1 MIQIY
6 SGYVTCRALANELYS
21 KDNFVTV
28 QVGDREYYIRAVK
41 QKRTHA
47 NLDDSVM
54 HTVLVC
60 EEG

>member
-6 SGYVTCRALANELYS
+6 TGYTTCRELARELT
-21 KDNFVTV
+21 KNDNFVTV

-54 HTVLVC
+54 HTVLIC
-60 EEG
+60 E

>member
-1 MIQIY
+1 MIEIY
-6 SGYVTCRALANELYS
+6 TGYMSCRSLADALDN
-21 KDNFVTV
+21 KDNLVTV
-28 QVGDREYYIRAVK
+28 QVGDIEYYIKTVK

-60 EEG
+60 EE

>member
-1 MIQIY
+1 M
-6 SGYVTCRALANELYS
+6 SCRSLADALYD

-28 QVGDREYYIRAVK
+28 QVGDREYYIRMVK

-54 HTVLVC
+54 HTILVC
-60 EEG
+60 EEE

>member
-1 MIQIY
+1 M
-6 SGYVTCRALANELYS
+6 SCRSLADALYS

-28 QVGDREYYIRAVK
+28 QVGDREYYIRAVN

-60 EEG
+60 EE

>member
-6 SGYVTCRALANELYS
+6 SGYVTCRALANELYN

-28 QVGDREYYIRAVK
+28 QVGDREYYVKKVK
-41 QKRTHA
+41 QTRTHA

-60 EEG
+60 EEE

>member
-6 SGYVTCRALANELYS
+6 NGYTTCRELS
-21 KDNFVTV
+21 KELSKNDNFVTV
-28 QVGDREYYIRAVK
+28 QIGDREYYIRTVK

-60 EEG
+60 EEE

>member
-1 MIQIY
+1 M
-6 SGYVTCRALANELYS
+6 SCRSLADALYD

-28 QVGDREYYIRAVK
+28 QIGDRECYIRTVK

-60 EEG
+60 EE

>member
-6 SGYVTCRALANELYS
+6 NGYTTCRSLANELYS

-41 QKRTHA
+41 QTRTHA

-60 EEG
+60 EEA

>member
-6 SGYVTCRALANELYS
+6 SGYVTCRALANELYN

-28 QVGDREYYIRAVK
+28 QVGDREYYVKKVK

-47 NLDDSVM
+47 KLDDSVM
-54 HTVLVC
+54 HNVLVC
-60 EEG
+60 DE

>member
-6 SGYVTCRALANELYS
+6 KGYTTCRELS
-21 KDNFVTV
+21 KELSKNDNFVTV

-60 EEG
+60 EE

>member
-1 MIQIY
+1 MVQIY
-6 SGYVTCRALANELYS
+6 NGYTTCRSLANELS
-21 KDNFVTV
+21 KNDNFVTV
-28 QVGDREYYIRAVK
+28 QVGDREYYIRTVK

-60 EEG
+60 EE